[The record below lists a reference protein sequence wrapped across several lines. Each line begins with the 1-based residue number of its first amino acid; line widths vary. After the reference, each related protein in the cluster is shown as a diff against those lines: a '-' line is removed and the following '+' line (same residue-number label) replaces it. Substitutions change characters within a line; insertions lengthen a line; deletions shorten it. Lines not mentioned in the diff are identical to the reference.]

1 MTSRR
6 TPWLL
11 PFVAML
17 LSASLRLPAQ
27 STASGGLTGVVTDPT
42 HAVVDGARVEIRE
55 TSKGSVHSVQTD
67 KQGEFR
73 FFFLAPGQYTVV
85 VIHIGFK
92 KQSLTVNVPLGPPVS
107 VNVALAIEKAVTAV
121 NVTGEAPLLH
131 TDNGDF
137 SATVDQQQIS
147 EVPNPGNDLTYV
159 VQTTP
164 GAVMDTDLQG
174 LANFSLLG
182 MPGTSNRFTIN
193 GMTDNDS
200 SLNLS
205 MIGALLLLL
214 GQNSVEEATVVS
226 IGYSG
231 QFGGTA
237 GASINYLTKSGTNGF
252 HGNAQYY
259 WNGRVLN
266 ANDWINNA
274 YQVPRPFDI
283 AHQWAG
289 SIGGPILRD
298 KLFFFLDSEGVRV
311 QTPVTQ
317 NVTIPSKEFE
327 AATVDNIDARFGTA
341 SASDAFYRKIFSIY
355 DSAPGASKSM
365 PGNFGDPLGCPAG
378 FTLLGS
384 TTPCTRHF
392 LTVRESAAHDALTE
406 GRVDWNA
413 SASDRLFVQLQND
426 RGFYPSYLDFI
437 NPLFDAGVNSPSW
450 QGQALET
457 HIFGAHAAN
466 QLLLAFNYI
475 NPSFYLTHSA
485 QAVSAFP
492 ATLNGDGSGTFNGF
506 AGENSQLS
514 SPSKYSSV
522 IYQFSDDVLKSQ
534 GSHKLGFGMNLE
546 RVHTITSYTPNA
558 LGTITPQT
566 LDAFYQGGVDPI
578 SPNAD
583 FTVLTRSF
591 DRRPVEHFVFGNLA
605 FYGQDEWHARSNLSL
620 TVALRAEHQSNP
632 VCKPGCIVRLDGDF
646 GAVSHDPAQPYRQS
660 VLVNQEQAFARTDQ
674 VLWSPRVSF
683 AWQPPGGWHNSV
695 LRGGVGIF
703 YDPLPGNLAFFLS
716 SNPPLLNSY
725 VVLGD
730 NLSPNEKTNL
740 FQDASNS
747 NTSFVNGFRSGKTLA
762 QIQAAN
768 PNFFPP
774 ALITPE
780 RQPHSPQYQR
790 WNLEWE
796 QAFGAKT
803 SLSVGYTGHHGIH
816 QLVLNP
822 SANAFGFGSL
832 PATQCTSPPV
842 LPCADPR
849 FSEVTQITT
858 NAVSNYHGMLVSFR
872 HRFSRW
878 TKGQLQANYTYS
890 HAFDE
895 VSNGG
900 LFPFT
905 FGSSQS
911 PQDPS
916 NLGAAYGPAEYDV
929 RHSLN
934 ASYVWEI
941 PVKAALGGHGRE
953 GFVKGWQLS
962 GTIFARTGFP
972 YSVFDYAQSGNLS
985 QNNYFSLLY
994 AVPARPVGP
1003 QASCGKGAAI
1013 PVAAKP
1019 CFPPQVLADG
1029 SPNPN
1034 ALFVQS
1040 GCETGFYSGTLPGA
1054 SGPCGGPAVNF
1065 TQGRNRFRGPSY
1077 VSTDLSITK
1086 LTKIPEWEK
1095 GTLGIG
1101 FQFFNLF
1108 NHPNFGFADN
1118 YSSSPTF
1125 GQIPYME
1132 QPATTLLGARGTDAS
1147 ARMIQVKVQL
1157 QF

>member
-6 TPWLL
+6 THWLL
-11 PFVAML
+11 LCVAIL
-17 LSASLRLPAQ
+17 LSVSLRLPAQ
-27 STASGGLTGVVTDPT
+27 STASGGLTGLVTDPS
-42 HAVVDGARVEIRE
+42 HALVEGARVEIRE
-55 TSKGSVHSVQTD
+55 TAKGAVYSTQSD
-67 KQGEFR
+67 RQGAFH
-73 FFFLAPGQYTVV
+73 FFFLAPGRYVV
-85 VIHIGFK
+85 AILRNGFE

-107 VNVALAIEKAVTAV
+107 VNVTLAIQKAMTAV
-121 NVTGEAPLLH
+121 NVIGEAPLLH

-137 SATVDQQQIS
+137 SSTKDEQQIS
-147 EVPNPGNDLTYV
+147 EVPNPGNDLTYIA
-159 VQTTP
+159 QTTP
-164 GAVMDTDLQG
+164 GAVMDTDMPG
-174 LANFSLLG
+174 GANFSLLG
-182 MPGTSNRFTIN
+182 MPGTSNRYTVN
-193 GMTDNDS
+193 GMTDNDGS
-200 SLNLS
+200 VNLS
-205 MIGALLLLL
+205 MIGALFLLL

-237 GASINYLTKSGTNGF
+237 GANINYLTKSGTNGF

-266 ANDWINNA
+266 SNDWINNA

-327 AATVDNIDARFGTA
+327 AATIANIDARFGA
-341 SASDAFYRKIFSIY
+341 GSASDAFYRRIFGVY
-355 DSAPGASKSM
+355 DSSPGASKSLQ
-365 PGNFGDPLGCPAG
+365 GNFGNPLGCPAD
-378 FTLLGS
+378 FSLLGVN
-384 TTPCTRHF
+384 TPCARHF
-392 LTVRESAAHDALTE
+392 LTARESAAHDALTE
-406 GRVDWNA
+406 GRVDWNV

-426 RGFYPSYLDFI
+426 RGFYPFYLDAL
-437 NPLFDAGVNSPSW
+437 NPLFDAGGDYPTW

-457 HIFGAHAAN
+457 HTFGAHAAN
-466 QLLLAFNYI
+466 QLLLAFNYVYPNFFLI
-475 NPSFYLTHSA
+475 HGA
-485 QAVSAFP
+485 QAVNAFP
-492 ATLNGDGSGTFNGF
+492 ATLNGDGSGTFSGF
-506 AGENSQLS
+506 AGATNFLG
-514 SPSKYSSV
+514 SPSHTTSA
-522 IYQFSDDVLKSQ
+522 IYQFSDDVLKTQ
-534 GSHKLGFGMNLE
+534 GSHKLGFGINLE
-546 RVHTITSYTPNA
+546 RVHTTTTYSPNA

-578 SPNAD
+578 SPNVD
-583 FTVLTRSF
+583 FTVLNKSF
-591 DRRPVEHFVFGNLA
+591 DQRSAEHLIFGNLA
-605 FYGQDEWHARSNLSL
+605 LYAQDEWHARSNLSL
-620 TVALRAEHQSNP
+620 TVALRAEHQANP
-632 VCKPGCIVRLDGDF
+632 LCEPGCIVRLDGDF
-646 GAVSHDPAQPYRQS
+646 SAVSHDPAQPYNHS
-660 VLVNQEQAFARTDQ
+660 VLVNQEQAFAHADRI
-674 VLWSPRVSF
+674 LWSPRVSF
-683 AWQPPGGWHNSV
+683 AWQPLGAQHNAV

-703 YDPLPGNLAFFLS
+703 YDPVPGSLAFSLS
-716 SNPPLLNSY
+716 GNPPLLNSY

-740 FQDASNS
+740 FQDAFNS
-747 NTSFVNGFRSGKTLA
+747 NTSFVNGFKSGQTLA

-768 PNFFPP
+768 PSFFPP

-780 RQPHSPQYQR
+780 KQPHSAQYQR

-796 QAFGAKT
+796 QAFGTKT

-832 PATQCTSPPV
+832 PASQCTSPPV

-849 FSEVTQITT
+849 FSELTQITT

-878 TKGQLQANYTYS
+878 TKGQFQANYTYS

-905 FGSSQS
+905 FGSSIN

-916 NLGAAYGPAEYDV
+916 NLRAAYGPAEYDV

-941 PVKAALGGHGRE
+941 PVKVALGGHGRDA
-953 GFVKGWQLS
+953 FVKGWELS

-972 YSVFDYAQSGNLS
+972 YSVFDYAQSGNLA

-994 AVPARPVGP
+994 SVPARPVGP

-1077 VSTDLSITK
+1077 FSTDLSITK
-1086 LTKIPEWEK
+1086 LTKLPEWEK

-1108 NHPNFGFADN
+1108 NHPNFGFSDN
-1118 YSSSPTF
+1118 NTASATF

-1132 QPATTLLGARGTDAS
+1132 QPATTILGAHGTDAS